1 VVSACRARRPCRWSA
16 ARAARRPGDAPGTQ
30 FEEHLD
36 APHEVERVIHRW
48 CRPCPAAVPRQGP
61 QRPNGEST
69 SSGEAR
75 VERVTGIEPASRAW
89 KARPGSPLGR
99 DPTPMAQVRS
109 VCDRPLLTVRD
120 RQLPLL
126 RARGGHDRRGPSSL
140 GSGSDGH
147 KLNRRVRSVRDDH
160 LPRWHGS
167 GVPCRLHRSTRS
179 GGDHHSLRMRSAACG
194 IVTMSAR

>member
-1 VVSACRARRPCRWSA
+1 MPMERSPRRKATR
-16 ARAARRPGDAPGTQ
+16 DAPGTQ

-89 KARPGSPLGR
+89 KARPGSTFTP
-99 DPTPMAQVRS
+99 DASPMAQVRTA
-109 VCDRPLLTVRD
+109 CCRPLLTVSD
-120 RQLPLL
+120 RQMPML
-126 RARGGHDRRGPSSL
+126 RARGGHGRRGPTVL
-140 GSGSDGH
+140 QRGGDGPN
-147 KLNRRVRSVRDDH
+147 LNRRVRPVHDDH
-160 LPRWHGS
+160 LPGWQASRREARQRDAKRVMATGEQPAGS
-167 GVPCRLHRSTRS
+167 PRLPGWRR
-179 GGDHHSLRMRSAACG
+179 DAADE
-194 IVTMSAR
+194 ARVAPQP